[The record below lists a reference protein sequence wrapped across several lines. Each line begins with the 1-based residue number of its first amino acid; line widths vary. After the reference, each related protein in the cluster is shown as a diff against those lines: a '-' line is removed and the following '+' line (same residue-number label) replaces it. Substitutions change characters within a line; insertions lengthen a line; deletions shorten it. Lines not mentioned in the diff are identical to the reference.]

1 MKSQILAAILK
12 KLRSSPDF
20 TSDGIEKY
28 RKVLD
33 TSGNALKTDTEPGFK
48 TFYINH
54 IPGAWIY
61 PENIRKDNVMLY
73 LHGGGFI
80 AGSIKSHKNLAAGI
94 AKASRV
100 SALIIEYRLAP
111 EHPFPAGLNDSLT
124 AYEWLL
130 NHGFPSDKICL
141 GGDSAGGGLAL
152 SLLLKIKEKK
162 LPMPCAAVL
171 ISPWT
176 DLACKN
182 PSHREH
188 QNKDPMLNQ
197 HMLFH
202 ASRLYTGGKNLDHYL
217 VSPAN
222 GNFDGLCPLLV
233 QAGSLEVLMD
243 DAVHLSEKAKNAGV
257 KVTLEIWPDM
267 FHVWHF
273 FSRFLVQGREA
284 VAEIGKFIQS
294 HTN

>member
-20 TSDGIEKY
+20 TSTGIEKY
-28 RKVLD
+28 RKILD
-33 TSGNALKTDTEPGFK
+33 TSGCALKTDTEPELK
-48 TFYINH
+48 KIYINH

-61 PENIRKDNVMLY
+61 PEHIRKDNVMLY

-80 AGSIKSHKNLAAGI
+80 AGSINSHKNLAAGI
-94 AKASRV
+94 AKASKV

-111 EHPFPAGLNDSLT
+111 EHPFPAGLNDALT

-162 LPMPCAAVL
+162 LPMPCAAAL

-176 DLACKN
+176 DLTCKN

-188 QNKDPMLNQ
+188 QKKDPMINQ

-222 GNFDGLCPLLV
+222 GDFEGLCPLLV

-243 DAVHLSEKAKNAGV
+243 DAVHLAEKAENAGV
-257 KVTLEIWPDM
+257 KVTLDIWPDM

-273 FSRFLVQGREA
+273 FSKFLVQGRAA

-294 HTN
+294 HTK

>member
-1 MKSQILAAILK
+1 MVQGRIDA
-12 KLRSSPDF
+12 
-20 TSDGIEKY
+20 
-28 RKVLD
+28 
-33 TSGNALKTDTEPGFK
+33 SGSTLKTDSK
-48 TFYINH
+48 TGVKKFYINH
-54 IPGAWIY
+54 IPAAWIS
-61 PENIRKDNVMLY
+61 PDNSRKSTVMLY

-80 AGSIKSHKNLAAGI
+80 AGSIKSHRDLATRI
-94 AKASRV
+94 ARASRV
-100 SALIIEYRLAP
+100 SAVIIEYRLAP
-111 EHPFPAGLNDSLT
+111 EHPFPAGLDDSLT

-130 NHGFPSDKICL
+130 SHGFASDKICL
-141 GGDSAGGGLAL
+141 AGDSAGGGLAL

-162 LPMPCAAVL
+162 LPMPCAAAL

-176 DLACKN
+176 DHTCNN
-182 PSHREH
+182 PSHRKN
-188 QNKDPMLNQ
+188 QKKDPMINQ
-197 HMLFH
+197 YMLFH

-222 GNFDGLCPLLV
+222 ADFKGLCPLLV

-243 DAVHLSEKAKNAGV
+243 DAVHLAEKAKNAGV

-284 VAEIGKFIQS
+284 VSEIGKFIQS